1 MLLMYKHAFY
11 SVASNYDS
19 VKKPKQQEMIILNLN
34 ITHSLHQHVSVAL

>member
-19 VKKPKQQEMIILNLN
+19 VKKKKQEMIILNLN
-34 ITHSLHQHVSVAL
+34 ITQSLHQHVSVPL